1 MGRGLRL
8 STPIIAAAGTFGYG
22 LEYRKL
28 VALDRLGAVVVKG
41 LSLKPCRGHRPP
53 RMVETPAGVLNSIGL
68 QNIGVEEFLASRLPV
83 LRRLGAKVVANCW
96 GESAE
101 EFAEVVGTLDGA
113 EGIVALELNI
123 SCPNRREDG
132 AIIAGSRRM
141 TRQAVSLARR
151 RSTLPMWVKLSPNVG
166 DIAEF
171 ARIAVGEGAD
181 ALTVSNT
188 FLGMAIDVE
197 ARKPALADVFG
208 GLSGPAVKPIVLRMV
223 YEVSRAVEVPVIGA
237 GGVFEARDVV
247 EFLLAG
253 ASAVQ
258 VGTANL
264 FDPRACER
272 MVEGVARW
280 ARERGVSEISSLI
293 GGLVGGEGAG
303 GPCR

>member
-1 MGRGLRL
+1 
-8 STPIIAAAGTFGYG
+8 
-22 LEYRKL
+22 
-28 VALDRLGAVVVKG
+28 
-41 LSLKPCRGHRPP
+41 
-53 RMVETPAGVLNSIGL
+53 MVETPAGVLNSIGL
-68 QNIGVEEFLASRLPV
+68 QNIGVEEFLASRLPA

-96 GESAE
+96 GESVE
-101 EFAEVVGTLDGA
+101 EFAEVVAALDGA

-141 TRQAVSLARR
+141 TREVVSLARR
-151 RSTLPMWVKLSPNVG
+151 RSALPMWVKLSPNVG

-188 FLGMAIDVE
+188 FLAMAIDVE
-197 ARKPALADVFG
+197 ARRPALADLFG
-208 GLSGPAVKPIVLRMV
+208 GLSGPAIKPIALRMV
-223 YEVSRAVEVPVIGA
+223 YEVSRAVEVPIIGA

-264 FDPRACER
+264 FDPCACER
-272 MVEGVARW
+272 IADGLARW
-280 ARERGVSEISSLI
+280 ARERGIGDISTLI
-293 GGLVGGEGAG
+293 GGLVVGGCAGATVDG
-303 GPCR
+303 GRKTR